1 MSMDNSLHRG
11 QSDTGPG
18 KLVVQVEALE
28 GAKEPVGVS
37 RIDELFPS

>member
-1 MSMDNSLHRG
+1 VSLDNSLHRG

-28 GAKEPVGVS
+28 GAKEPVGGS
-37 RIDELFPS
+37 HIDEPFAS